1 MSMIFDHHPQH
12 LRRSVLCLPASN
24 QRAIDKLAELDCDAV
39 ILDLEDAVA
48 EEKKEEARA
57 NIRAFFKARG
67 TADREVIIRINQASS
82 THYDTDMA
90 LVLECEPDAV
100 LLPKVRAQD
109 DILDVAVFLSE
120 NDAPE
125 TIRLWAMMETP
136 LAILNAG
143 PIAEAGRTA
152 GGRLDCLVM
161 GLNDLRNDTRIP
173 FDPARTYL
181 IHWLMQVVLAA
192 RAFGLTVIDSVSNDF
207 KDLAQFEAEC
217 IQGRAMGF
225 DGKMLIHPAQIDA
238 PNRIFQP
245 SAEELAEAEAIVA
258 AFSTPEAQGKNAI
271 NVAGRMVE
279 RLHFEQAGRIAARAR
294 MIQARMTKA
303 GKKI

>member
-1 MSMIFDHHPQH
+1 MSHILETGLKSGHRETMSMIFDHHPQH

-67 TADREVIIRINQASS
+67 KADREVIIRINQASS

-120 NDAPE
+120 NDAAD
-125 TIRLWAMMETP
+125 TVRIWAMMETP

-152 GGRLDCLVM
+152 GGRLDCLVV

-192 RAFGLTVIDSVSNDF
+192 RAFGLTVIDSVSNEF
-207 KDLAQFEAEC
+207 KDLAPFEAEC
-217 IQGRAMGF
+217 AQGRG
-225 DGKMLIHPAQIDA
+225 DHR
-238 PNRIFQP
+238 RILRPRGPGQERHQHRRP
-245 SAEELAEAEAIVA
+245 HGRAA
-258 AFSTPEAQGKNAI
+258 AFRT
-271 NVAGRMVE
+271 GRPDC
-279 RLHFEQAGRIAARAR
+279 RPRPDDPSPND
-294 MIQARMTKA
+294 
-303 GKKI
+303 